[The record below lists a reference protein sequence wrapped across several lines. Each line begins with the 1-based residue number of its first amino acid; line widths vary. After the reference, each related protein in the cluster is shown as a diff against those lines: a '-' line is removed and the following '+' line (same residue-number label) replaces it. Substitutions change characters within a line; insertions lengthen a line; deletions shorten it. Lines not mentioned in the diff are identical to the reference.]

1 MRSFPK
7 CYLIDGTFP
16 FPLKWITQKT
26 NNNPMNMSN
35 SNVNSKRNVY
45 KLWPVAWSCFCC
57 MNSLQHDRL
66 SAENSLHNTIHYT
79 RGSCNCDLMK
89 TNTTLFLV
97 GPECLVLCLVG
108 PGYTWP
114 CVSPVRAACSV
125 RPRVHRRR
133 MDAQYVIPW

>member
-1 MRSFPK
+1 
-7 CYLIDGTFP
+7 
-16 FPLKWITQKT
+16 
-26 NNNPMNMSN
+26 
-35 SNVNSKRNVY
+35 
-45 KLWPVAWSCFCC
+45 

-114 CVSPVRAACSV
+114 CFRSGLHVLLGQGFREDGWMHSTSY
-125 RPRVHRRR
+125 HG
-133 MDAQYVIPW
+133 DVIDLL